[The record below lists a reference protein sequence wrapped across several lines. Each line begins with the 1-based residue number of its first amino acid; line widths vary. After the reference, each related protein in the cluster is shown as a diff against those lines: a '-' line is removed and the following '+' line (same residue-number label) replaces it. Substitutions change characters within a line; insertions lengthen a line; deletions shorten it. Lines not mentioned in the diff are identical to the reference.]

1 MKSRSSK
8 RNRTGDFRFSLR
20 ARGLEKRGRAR
31 RLRGEFRAS
40 RLIRET
46 SEDEV
51 DRIARCYAVI
61 ATAEFIEPTTWE
73 RGGGAGHGQV
83 LRQVEKGGKRPVR
96 GFWNVPRTHGADERV
111 GRLRGLRGDS
121 GARPTT
127 GHGET
132 ARRTPTGSRPGR
144 PRTPRCPSPRSWARG
159 ATACCAPSVS
169 RRARPCRA
177 R

>member
-20 ARGLEKRGRAR
+20 VRGLEKRGRAR

-73 RGGGAGHGQV
+73 RGAGGGTDKSCGRPKSTGKDPCGDFGAGG
-83 LRQVEKGGKRPVR
+83 R
-96 GFWNVPRTHGADERV
+96 AV
-111 GRLRGLRGDS
+111 GRMTGERGQ
-121 GARPTT
+121 
-127 GHGET
+127 
-132 ARRTPTGSRPGR
+132 RTL
-144 PRTPRCPSPRSWARG
+144 
-159 ATACCAPSVS
+159 
-169 RRARPCRA
+169 
-177 R
+177 